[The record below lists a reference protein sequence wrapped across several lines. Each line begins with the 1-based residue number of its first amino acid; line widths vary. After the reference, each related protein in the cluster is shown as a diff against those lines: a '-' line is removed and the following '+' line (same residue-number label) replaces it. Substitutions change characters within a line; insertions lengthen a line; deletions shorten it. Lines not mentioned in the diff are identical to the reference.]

1 MGAPFR
7 ANALR
12 PTPSRTTPLR
22 AAAASAA
29 VLAVLTLATSCGN
42 DLEAAITSTSTPK
55 TTAEQVTT
63 TEQPTTTEPSS
74 TSTSTTRKPT
84 TSSTST
90 TVETTTTPAPT
101 TTAPRSPRDWD
112 GIKWDFGQIMS
123 VTAGP
128 DATIAFDRF
137 TLSDENGDI
146 SADAYESEPVIFGN
160 TDVPYLN
167 QNTETRDYTLAE
179 GVEILYLANSFL
191 AGGCEMDGSDV
202 PAPDWSPMTLEELA
216 NADAVVL
223 GTQTSLTF
231 SDAGFVERIRL
242 SYSC

>member
-7 ANALR
+7 AKALR
-12 PTPSRTTPLR
+12 PTPSRTTSLR

-42 DLEAAITSTSTPK
+42 DLEAAITSTSAPK
-55 TTAEQVTT
+55 TTVEQVTT

-202 PAPDWSPMTLEELA
+202 PAPGWSPMTLEELA

>member
-7 ANALR
+7 AKALR
-12 PTPSRTTPLR
+12 PTPSRTTSLQ

-29 VLAVLTLATSCGN
+29 VLAALTLATSCGN
-42 DLEAAITSTSTPK
+42 DLEAAITSTSAPK